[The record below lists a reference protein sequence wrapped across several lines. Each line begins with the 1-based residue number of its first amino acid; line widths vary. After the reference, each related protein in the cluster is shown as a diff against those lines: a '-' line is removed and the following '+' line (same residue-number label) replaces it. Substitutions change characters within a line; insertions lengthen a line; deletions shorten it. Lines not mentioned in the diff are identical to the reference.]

1 MHDKM
6 DGISI
11 AISIAPISITLP
23 AKSGA
28 AAFWAAAP
36 VLPHAVRMSW
46 FFSGN
51 VRMRLP
57 VAAK

>member
-6 DGISI
+6 DGI
-11 AISIAPISITLP
+11 ATVISIAPITIAPLKT
-23 AKSGA
+23 GA
-28 AAFWAAAP
+28 AAFLGRRSVSAY
-36 VLPHAVRMSW
+36 AVRMSW

-51 VRMRLP
+51 ERMRLP